1 MHAVLNTI
9 PILIVCFLIV
19 GQRLVPT
26 IDRIDYHIGSRVA
39 ESGKLLFYSSKLTLG
54 TRPALRLARFLC
66 GTEAMVYMAN
76 ILATVSQMISILA

>member
-9 PILIVCFLIV
+9 PILIVFFLIV

-26 IDRIDYHIGSRVA
+26 IDRIDYHIGSR